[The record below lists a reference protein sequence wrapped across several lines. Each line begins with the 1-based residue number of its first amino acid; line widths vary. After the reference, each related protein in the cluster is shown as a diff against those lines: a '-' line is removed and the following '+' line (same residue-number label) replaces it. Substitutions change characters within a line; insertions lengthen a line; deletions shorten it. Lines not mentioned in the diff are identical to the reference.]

1 MEIMC
6 ALAEI
11 KQDLSLAHTHTN
23 IVQYTHCDTRE
34 IVTHRQK
41 QIESNWKYI
50 KEAEFPNLLLLSLNL
65 ATCRGHKLTAK

>member
-1 MEIMC
+1 MR

-11 KQDLSLAHTHTN
+11 KQDLSLAHTHTQ
-23 IVQYTHCDTRE
+23 IQYTHCDTRE

-65 ATCRGHKLTAK
+65 TTCMGHKLTAK